1 MTQVLRQKIL
11 PTDRNSAV
19 IISLY
24 GINRL
29 VFRGVR
35 KTEKSGY

>member
-1 MTQVLRQKIL
+1 MAEQT
-11 PTDRNSAV
+11 V